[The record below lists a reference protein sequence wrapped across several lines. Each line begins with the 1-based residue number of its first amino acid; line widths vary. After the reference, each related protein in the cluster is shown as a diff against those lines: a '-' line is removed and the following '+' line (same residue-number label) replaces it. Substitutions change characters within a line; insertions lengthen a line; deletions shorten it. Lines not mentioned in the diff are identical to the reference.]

1 MLFDSKPL
9 IYLQLLDQSL
19 RYLALD
25 PKDHTIIDKDDIVF
39 ETSIIEEGKI
49 TNIPLLE
56 TRLDAL
62 VKEKK
67 WKNAKAHILLLNDFV
82 AVREETV
89 PVQLTPSEIK
99 DYLSLHI
106 NQSIRLPFDNPVFD
120 FQLIEKNDSEQK
132 VVIIAYPNEQVKQYQ
147 TILQNVSL
155 KPAVADISA
164 LCLYRVA
171 EKQSLIDSDQERH
184 SLILEWNPSDLSIMV
199 FNDDAPKFNRHSRL
213 PRVSENWEVDNKGK
227 WTWKNTEAELEL
239 MLEDQLDGLER
250 FLDFYRYSVL
260 DGKGSV
266 TEIILTGHYPDL
278 EELKTRL
285 SEIFDA
291 KVDLL
296 KLPDTLEQAFAA
308 LYGLSLK
315 ETKIKAK
322 KANKTNR
329 NKNKGKIAGIK
340 SEGGADA

>member
-9 IYLQLLDQSL
+9 IYVQLLDQSL

-25 PKDHTIIDKDDIVF
+25 SKKQTIIDKDEIIF

-67 WKNAKAHILLLNDFV
+67 WKNAKAYILLLNDFV
-82 AVREETV
+82 SVREETV
-89 PVQLTPSEIK
+89 PVQLTLPEIK

-120 FQLIEKNDSEQK
+120 FQLIEKNDTEQK
-132 VVIIAYPNEQVKQYQ
+132 VVIIAYPNEHVKQYQ

-171 EKQSLIDSDQERH
+171 EKQRLIDSEQDKH

-199 FNDDAPKFNRHSRL
+199 FNDDVPKFNRHSRS
-213 PRVSENWEVDNKGK
+213 PRVAENWQVDNKGK
-227 WTWKNTEAELEL
+227 WTWKSSDFELET

-266 TEIILTGHYPDL
+266 TEIVLTGHYPDL
-278 EELKTRL
+278 ENLKDRL
-285 SEIFDA
+285 SERFAA

-296 KLPDTLEQAFAA
+296 KLPDSLSQSFGA

-315 ETKIKAK
+315 ESKVKTKKRVKSRRKDKLTTDSATREGI
-322 KANKTNR
+322 TN
-329 NKNKGKIAGIK
+329 
-340 SEGGADA
+340 D

>member
-9 IYLQLLDQSL
+9 IYFQLLDQSL
-19 RYLALD
+19 RYLTLD
-25 PKDHTIIDKDDIVF
+25 SKTHSVLDKDEIVF
-39 ETSIIEEGKI
+39 ETSILEDGKI
-49 TNIPLLE
+49 MNIPLLE

-67 WKNAKAHILLLNDFV
+67 WKNAKTHFLLPNDFI

-89 PVQLTPSEIK
+89 PVQLTQPEIK

-106 NQSIRLPFDNPVFD
+106 NQSVRLPFDNPVFD
-120 FQLIEKNDSEQK
+120 FQLIEKNETEQK
-132 VVIIAYPNEQVKQYQ
+132 VVIIAYPKEHIKQYQ

-155 KPAVADISA
+155 KPVVADIAA

-171 EKQSLIDSDQERH
+171 EKQDLIDSKQDNH
-184 SLILEWNPSDLSIMV
+184 SLVLEWNPSDLSIMV
-199 FNDDAPKFNRHSRL
+199 FHEDAPKFNRHSRS
-213 PRVSENWEVDNKGK
+213 PRIAENWQVDNDGK
-227 WTWKNTEAELEL
+227 WTWKSSDFELET

-266 TEIILTGHYPDL
+266 TEIVLTGHYPDL
-278 EELKTRL
+278 ENLKGRL
-285 SEIFDA
+285 SDRFAA

-296 KLPDTLEQAFAA
+296 KLPDSLNQSFGA

-315 ETKIKAK
+315 ESKVKTKTRV
-322 KANKTNR
+322 KTR
-329 NKNKGKIAGIK
+329 RKDKVTTDSAAREGI
-340 SEGGADA
+340 SND